1 MFNFIKIDG
10 KFKEYFNGF
19 TGKMESNSSN
29 QTLTQNRNRNALTA
43 FLYSCAS
50 LTSVGRS
57 NLFNP
62 NRPPNT
68 AFWGLFGESGPLNT
82 KDKRDAFFEI
92 MKTNE
97 TSVRDGNVIFS
108 PEFSSRIDSIVSQ
121 FLEGI
126 DDSQSSSDV
135 ANSAGQPNATVA
147 TAGGSAVCQRKPSG
161 KPNATVATA
170 GGGAA
175 CQKKTSGQPKE
186 AVATAGG
193 GAVCQRKPSGKPNAT
208 VATAGGGAACQK
220 KTSGQPKEAVA
231 TAGGGAPFH
240 KGHSTHTMTLADFQA
255 KSQSSKPLKCVLCQH
270 TDKESGRC
278 KFKGCRNSHAL
289 NPISVVVQQ
298 SFSKNGHVLLL
309 ANVCENFNNGTCQCE
324 GNCKDAHIPAMEYAA
339 VVENKRIRRESKAG
353 CLKVSNVSSE
363 KQTMPSVIVPSQ
375 VHFGR
380 PSQLSALPA
389 SHPFEMPDLSFDP
402 EDPFLGF
409 LDLGF
414 FAGLSSVVSEK
425 ETKVV
430 DFSPQTRSYAHA
442 VEVPDSTDEEK
453 NVEGD
458 E

>member
-29 QTLTQNRNRNALTA
+29 PNPNPNKIQTRNALTA

-50 LTSVGRS
+50 LTSVRRS
-57 NLFNP
+57 DLFNP
-62 NRPPNT
+62 KVPSNI

-92 MKTNE
+92 MMTDGNG

-186 AVATAGG
+186 AVAIAGGG
-193 GAVCQRKPSGKPNAT
+193 GAVCEKSKQKPKTFAELIAESKTKQPQQKLMTCLLCMHTNPDGSGKCISRKQCHGFHPFNLAT
-208 VATAGGGAACQK
+208 IIPKKVLGKDGKERLIAPVCDGFTKGLCHNEGCKTAHLTIEEYDK
-220 KTSGQPKEAVA
+220 VFIKNEAY
-231 TAGGGAPFH
+231 
-240 KGHSTHTMTLADFQA
+240 A
-255 KSQSSKPLKCVLCQH
+255 KSKEEESSKASRPEKLK
-270 TDKESGRC
+270 K
-278 KFKGCRNSHAL
+278 
-289 NPISVVVQQ
+289 PPQ
-298 SFSKNGHVLLL
+298 SL
-309 ANVCENFNNGTCQCE
+309 
-324 GNCKDAHIPAMEYAA
+324 
-339 VVENKRIRRESKAG
+339 
-353 CLKVSNVSSE
+353 
-363 KQTMPSVIVPSQ
+363 VPSQ
-375 VHFGR
+375 VLFGR
-380 PSQLSALPA
+380 PSSSSALPV
-389 SHPFEMPDLSFDP
+389 SHLLEMPGYSFDP
-402 EDPFLGF
+402 RDQFLGF
-409 LDLGF
+409 LDLGLF
-414 FAGLSSVVSEK
+414 PQWSSVVSEK
-425 ETKVV
+425 KPDDV
-430 DFSPQTRSYAHA
+430 DFSHQPSA
-442 VEVPDSTDEEK
+442 VEVFDSSDDEE

>member
-29 QTLTQNRNRNALTA
+29 PNPNKIQTRNALTA
-43 FLYSCAS
+43 FMYSCAS
-50 LTSVGRS
+50 STSVGRS

-62 NRPPNT
+62 NRPANT
-68 AFWGLFGESGPLNT
+68 AFLGLFGESGPLNT

-92 MKTNE
+92 MMTDGNG

-193 GAVCQRKPSGKPNAT
+193 GAAFQKKTSCQTKDA
-208 VATAGGGAACQK
+208 VATAGGGAAY
-220 KTSGQPKEAVA
+220 
-231 TAGGGAPFH
+231 H
-240 KGHSTHTMTLADFQA
+240 KGHSKPGMTLADFQA

-270 TDKESGRC
+270 TDKESGTC
-278 KFKGCRNSHAL
+278 KFKKCSNAHPL
-289 NPISVVVQQ
+289 NPGSVVL
-298 SFSKNGHVLLL
+298 F
-309 ANVCENFNNGTCQCE
+309 AYVCENFKNGSCQFE
-324 GNCKDAHIPAMEYAA
+324 GRCKNAHIPANEYAA
-339 VVENKRIRRESKAG
+339 VLENERLRRESKAE
-353 CLKVSNVSSE
+353 CPKVSKVSSE
-363 KQTMPSVIVPSQ
+363 KQRRPSVIVPSQ

-380 PSQLSALPA
+380 PSQPSALLLEKPGY
-389 SHPFEMPDLSFDP
+389 SFDP
-402 EDPFLGF
+402 RDPFLGF
-409 LDLGF
+409 LDLGL
-414 FAGLSSVVSEK
+414 FAQWSSVVSEK
-425 ETKVV
+425 KPDDV
-430 DFSPQTRSYAHA
+430 DFSHQPSA
-442 VEVPDSTDEEK
+442 VEVFDSSDDEE